1 MEGAAAAEA
10 PAADGESGNMN
21 AAAGWS
27 PAGGGA
33 CWGAAAAQAFMR
45 KDTEEELREKW
56 VAGRQDARAAFK
68 KRHADS
74 ARQQR
79 LRARGAGG
87 GAKKGSR
94 GGGE

>member
-1 MEGAAAAEA
+1 MWMLSKIEA
-10 PAADGESGNMN
+10 LGIRIEHCS
-21 AAAGWS
+21 S
-27 PAGGGA
+27 LQV
-33 CWGAAAAQAFMR
+33 AAQAFMR

-79 LRARGAGG
+79 LRARGAGA
-87 GAKKGSR
+87 GAKKGPR